1 MAQQPRQQ
9 RIGIY
14 GKFTPTALDTSEAD
28 KMRALAGLGQTI
40 ADTSLSIAKPMVT
53 AERAEQG
60 VQAAENAARDP
71 VTGEVL
77 ETPKMAGYKIGASQ
91 FGAAAQQKVNQIDAA
106 AVNTYKTGVMQDIN
120 AGIFKAA
127 QNNPD
132 NVDAYLKTSQAV
144 FDGIKGAIPEELRAD
159 LEYYFNTQNRQQS
172 KSVIKA
178 QQKIVLD
185 QSNADW
191 ALQKSMHE
199 NSVLNLIADGETE
212 EAALLQQEF
221 MDKTVPGFI
230 ASGAA
235 SQEDVV
241 NYNLKLEFD
250 SKVAQ
255 VNGGAQQIIDDESL
269 TVAQKKQSAK
279 DYVDAFDD
287 ANLAE
292 FTPEEKKTAREELV
306 SLFEDAEKARIT
318 ELKEARIVDLET
330 QYTNLAEYDD
340 TILNST
346 VISTEQKKADI
357 NKLRI
362 EGKIPEEDAKLRIT
376 YLNSVEKL
384 TANTKP
390 EIYNE
395 LIQQA
400 YDVLQLEEPEEQ
412 LTGFTQIE
420 NAMLN
425 AQIAGTV
432 DFKTAEKWRVQFR
445 NLVQSA
451 KAKSSFEVI
460 DNLRPARTALELYL
474 PISQRGAGLRYL
486 WDNAEPR
493 IAEINAERKEKGM
506 LPLTGKPLQQIYI
519 EEAQNAVDD
528 IKNRMAT
535 RAQSLGGTSSPPPVA
550 PVVVTSQAQYNALP
564 VGTAFTLNGVFGT
577 KK

>member
-1 MAQQPRQQ
+1 MARQPRQT
-9 RIGIY
+9 RIGFT
-14 GKFTPTALDTSEAD
+14 GKFTPTGVDQTAGA

-40 ADTSLSIAKPMVT
+40 GDTAMAIGRPMIE
-53 AERAEQG
+53 AEAAEKG
-60 VQAAENAARDP
+60 VQAAQEALETGSELEMMSAAKFGGNQYNAAA
-71 VTGEVL
+71 
-77 ETPKMAGYKIGASQ
+77 MS
-91 FGAAAQQKVNQIDAA
+91 
-106 AVNTYKTGVMQDIN
+106 TYKTGIMEDIN
-120 AGIFKAA
+120 VGLSNIATE
-127 QNNPD
+127 NPSSIED
-132 NVDAYLKTSQAV
+132 FTAKSKGLYDGLKGSVPLELQESVEKYFGTVSRQH
-144 FDGIKGAIPEELRAD
+144 GA
-159 LEYYFNTQNRQQS
+159 
-172 KSVIKA
+172 SVLKA
-178 QQKIVLD
+178 QQKIELD
-185 QSNADW
+185 QSNASW
-191 ALQKSMHE
+191 TVQKSLHE
-199 NSVLNLIADGETE
+199 NTILNLIASGNMEGAQE
-212 EAALLQQEF
+212 LQENF
-221 MDKTVPGFI
+221 NTNIVPDFI
-230 ASGAA
+230 ASGATN
-235 SQEDVV
+235 QEELAT
-241 NYNLKLEFD
+241 YRLKLEFD

-292 FTPEEKKTAREELV
+292 FTPEEKKTARKELV

-318 ELKEARIVDLET
+318 ELKEARLVDLET
-330 QYTNLAEYDD
+330 QYANLSEYDD

-346 VISTEQKKADI
+346 VIKPKEKVTAI

-420 NAMLN
+420 NAMLS

-451 KAKSSFEVI
+451 KAKSSFEII
-460 DNLRPARTALELYL
+460 DNLKPARTALELYL

-493 IAEINAERKEKGM
+493 IAEENAERKKNGLE
-506 LPLTGKPLQQIYI
+506 PLEGKALQQIYT

-528 IKNRMAT
+528 IKIRMAT
-535 RAQSLGGTSSPPPVA
+535 RAQNLVGTSSPPPVA
-550 PVVVTSQAQYNALP
+550 PVVLTSQAQYDALP

>member
-1 MAQQPRQQ
+1 MARQPRQT
-9 RIGIY
+9 RIGFT
-14 GKFTPTALDTSEAD
+14 GKFTPTGVDQTAGA

-40 ADTSLSIAKPMVT
+40 GDAAIAIGRPMIE
-53 AERAEQG
+53 AEAAKAG
-60 VQAAENAARDP
+60 AQAAEDAARDP

-77 ETPKMAGYKIGASQ
+77 EVPTTNAAKFGSSQ
-91 FGAAAQQKVNQIDAA
+91 FGAAAQQRANQIDAA
-106 AVNTYKTGVMQDIN
+106 AVNNYKTGVMEDIN
-120 AGIFKAA
+120 AGLFKSA
-127 QNNPD
+127 QDNPSD
-132 NVDAYLKTSQAV
+132 IKAYLSSSQAL
-144 FDGIKGAIPEELRAD
+144 FDGMKGAIPEEFKQD
-159 LEYYFNTQNRQQS
+159 LEIYFNTQNRQQS

-178 QQKIVLD
+178 QQKIELGA
-185 QSNADW
+185 SKANW
-191 ALQKSMHE
+191 ALRKNMHE
-199 NSVLNLIADGETE
+199 NSVLNLIADGEDE
-212 EAALLQQEF
+212 QAALLQQEF
-221 MDKTVPGFI
+221 MNKAVPGFI

-250 SKVAQ
+250 SKLAQ
-255 VNGGAQQIIDDESL
+255 VNGGAQRIIDDESL
-269 TVAQKKQSAK
+269 TVAQKKQQAER
-279 DYVDAFDD
+279 YVKGFDD
-287 ANLAE
+287 ADLTML
-292 FTPEEKKTAREELV
+292 TPEEKEVARKELV

-318 ELKEARIVDLET
+318 ELKEARLVDLET

-362 EGKIPEEDAKLRIT
+362 EGLIPEEDAKLRIT

-400 YDVLQLEEPEEQ
+400 YDVLQFEEPEEQ

-420 NAMLN
+420 NAMLE

-432 DFKTAEKWRVQFR
+432 DFKTAEKWRLQFR
-445 NLVQSA
+445 NLVQSSR
-451 KAKSSFEVI
+451 AKSSFEMI
-460 DNLRPARTALELYL
+460 DNLKPARDAIKLYL
-474 PISQRGAGLRYL
+474 PVSQRGAGMRYL

-493 IAEINAERKEKGM
+493 IAEINAERKKNGLE
-506 LPLTGKPLQQIYI
+506 PLEGKPLQEIYN

-528 IKNRMAT
+528 IRNRMAT
-535 RAQSLGGTSSPPPVA
+535 RAQNLVGTSSPAPVA
-550 PVVVTSQAQYNALP
+550 PVVLTSQAQYNALP
-564 VGTAFTLNGVFGT
+564 VGTAFTYNGVFGT

>member
-1 MAQQPRQQ
+1 MARQPRQT
-9 RIGIY
+9 RIGFT
-14 GKFTPTALDTSEAD
+14 GKFTPTGVDQTAGA

-40 ADTSLSIAKPMVT
+40 GDTAMAIGRPMIEAEAAKK
-53 AERAEQG
+53 G
-60 VQAAENAARDP
+60 VQAAQEA
-71 VTGEVL
+71 L
-77 ETPKMAGYKIGASQ
+77 ETGSDIEMMSAAK
-91 FGAAAQQKVNQIDAA
+91 FGGNQYNAA
-106 AVNTYKTGVMQDIN
+106 AVSTYKTGLMEDIN
-120 AGIFKAA
+120 AGLSDIAM
-127 QNNPD
+127 QNPSNIED
-132 NVDAYLKTSQAV
+132 FTAKSKGFY
-144 FDGIKGAIPEELRAD
+144 DGIKGSVPLELQ
-159 LEYYFNTQNRQQS
+159 EGVEKYFGTVSRQQGA
-172 KSVIKA
+172 SVLKA
-178 QQKIVLD
+178 QQKIELD
-185 QSNADW
+185 QSNASW
-191 ALQKSMHE
+191 TVQKSLHE
-199 NSVLNLIADGETE
+199 NTMLNLIASGDMEGAQE
-212 EAALLQQEF
+212 LQEYF
-221 MDKTVPGFI
+221 NTNIVPDFI
-230 ASGAA
+230 ASGATD
-235 SQEDVV
+235 QEELAT
-241 NYNLKLEFD
+241 YGLKLEFD
-250 SKVAQ
+250 SKVAE
-255 VNGGAQQIIDDESL
+255 VNGGAQQIIDDKSL

-279 DYVDAFDD
+279 DYVNAFDD
-287 ANLAE
+287 ADLAE
-292 FTPEEKKTAREELV
+292 FTPEEKKVARKELV

-330 QYTNLAEYDD
+330 QYINLAEYDD

-535 RAQSLGGTSSPPPVA
+535 RAQSLVGTSSPPPVA
-550 PVVVTSQAQYNALP
+550 PVVVTSQAQYNALS

>member
-1 MAQQPRQQ
+1 MAKQE
-9 RIGIY
+9 RIGFY
-14 GKFTPTALDTSEAD
+14 GKFTPTAIDTSESD
-28 KMRALAGLGQTI
+28 KMRALAGLGQAI
-40 ADTSLSIAKPMVT
+40 ADTSLSIAKPMVQ

-60 VQAAENAARDP
+60 AQAAEDAARDP

-106 AVNTYKTGVMQDIN
+106 AVNTYKTGVMEDIN
-120 AGIFKAA
+120 AGIFTAA

-212 EAALLQQEF
+212 EAALLQQAF

-269 TVAQKKQSAK
+269 TVAQKKQKAK

-287 ANLAE
+287 ADLAE
-292 FTPEEKKTAREELV
+292 FTPKEKKAAKKELV

-318 ELKEARIVDLET
+318 ELKEARLVDLET
-330 QYTNLAEYDD
+330 QYTNLSEYDD
-340 TILNST
+340 NILNDTVLST
-346 VISTEQKKADI
+346 NEKKATI
-357 NKLRI
+357 NKLRY
-362 EGKIPEEDAKLRIT
+362 EGKIPEEDAKLRIS

-384 TANTKP
+384 TATTKP
-390 EIYNE
+390 PIYNE

-400 YDVLQLEEPEEQ
+400 YDVLQIEDPELQLE
-412 LTGFTQIE
+412 GFKQIE
-420 NAMLN
+420 NAMLT
-425 AQIAGTV
+425 AQTDGDV
-432 DFKTAEKWRVQFR
+432 DFRTAESWRTQFR
-445 NLVQSA
+445 NLTQSA
-451 KAKSSFEVI
+451 KAKSS
-460 DNLRPARTALELYL
+460 NELYDSMYDAQEIIDTMI
-474 PISQRGAGLRYL
+474 PASQRGAGVRYL

-493 IAEINAERKEKGM
+493 IAEENAIRAEAGRPPLRGKEIER
-506 LPLTGKPLQQIYI
+506 IYKD
-519 EEAQNAVDD
+519 EAQNAVDD
-528 IKNRMAT
+528 IKTRMSISAQAT
-535 RAQSLGGTSSPPPVA
+535 IGKTTA
-550 PVVVTSQAQYNALP
+550 PILTNPTQAEYDALP
-564 VGTAFTLNGVFGT
+564 VGTPYIYKGLQRT
-577 KK
+577 K